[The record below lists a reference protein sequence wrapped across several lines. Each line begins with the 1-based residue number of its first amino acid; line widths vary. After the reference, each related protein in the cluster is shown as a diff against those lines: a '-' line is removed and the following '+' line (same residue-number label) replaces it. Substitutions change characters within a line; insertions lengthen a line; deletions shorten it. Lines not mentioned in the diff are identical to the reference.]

1 MSVLD
6 KILADLELAAQV
18 ASVVGLPN
26 PAIAGGAKLADYF
39 LKIAQAAVKAHE
51 SVTGQP
57 LDLTK
62 LQDITP
68 VP

>member
-1 MSVLD
+1 MKSIFD
-6 KILADLELAAQV
+6 KILMALEMAT
-18 ASVVGLPN
+18 
-26 PAIAGGAKLADYF
+26 AIAGSIPSPIAGAAKLADYF

-51 SVTGQP
+51 TITGQP

-62 LQDITP
+62 LHEIEP